1 MSIRSGPPAPPRS
14 RSAASAVAAAG
25 FAKSGPVHHG
35 SQADDRVVFIKEFS
49 DSELQ
54 YSPDK
59 RDRVPNKWHVTNE
72 DLLPQYPGDKIALRN
87 VQRPDIE
94 ILSISSSKTSN
105 WEDDLKHVG
114 SVVLDGDFTK
124 KYIVLDPPN
133 NEGMYRIVHF
143 QDNNI
148 DFCTSHVGAG
158 RLQPYATITGVNRR
172 Y

>member
-14 RSAASAVAAAG
+14 RSAASSAG
-25 FAKSGPVHHG
+25 FAQSGPVHHG
-35 SQADDRVVFIKEFS
+35 SQANYRVVFIREFS

-54 YSPDK
+54 YSPYK
-59 RDRVPNKWHVTNE
+59 GYLNKWHVTNE

-133 NEGMYRIVHF
+133 NEGMYMIVHF